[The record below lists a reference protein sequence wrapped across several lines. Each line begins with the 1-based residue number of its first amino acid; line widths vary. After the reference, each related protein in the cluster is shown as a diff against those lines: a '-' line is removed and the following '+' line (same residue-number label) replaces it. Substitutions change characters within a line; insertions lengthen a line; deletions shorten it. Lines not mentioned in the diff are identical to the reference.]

1 MNNMQA
7 QVISCIADQ
16 TGLEPASIN
25 TSDTFHSLEMDSIDT
40 VELAM
45 MIEDCFDIIIEDA
58 DAEKWKSVQ
67 DVIDY
72 MAKVTA

>member
-1 MNNMQA
+1 MNNMQT
-7 QVISCIADQ
+7 QVINCITDQ
-16 TGLEPASIN
+16 TGIPPEDIQLC
-25 TSDTFHSLEMDSIDT
+25 DTFHSLEMDSVDA
-40 VELAM
+40 VELVM

-72 MAKVTA
+72 MTKVTT